1 MLRSEGER
9 LRKVI
14 VCTPEKEYFKVD
26 NLRAHNI
33 EEIADKEKAKT
44 QHDELKRILR
54 NFGSEIIDIPEL
66 QNHPNSIFTRDTAVC
81 IPYGYIRLRM
91 GLETRKGEEE
101 WMSEILNS
109 LGESLVGSIKDPG
122 TVEGG
127 DIILGGRVA
136 FIGHSLRTNSQ
147 GVKQIS
153 EILKSMNY
161 EIRAANLPK
170 NYLHIGGA
178 MTMIGPENILCCKNV
193 FPEDFFKDFEITEI
207 ECPSSIT
214 SNVIYLGNQEV
225 IADSSN
231 YKAIEALERKGYKI
245 HAIDLSEFVKGK
257 GGPSCLILPIERK
270 D

>member
-14 VCTPEKEYFKVD
+14 VCTPEKEYFRID
-26 NLRAHNI
+26 NLKAHNI
-33 EEIADKEKAKT
+33 EEIADKKKAKK

-54 NFGSEIIDIPEL
+54 NFGSIVIDIPEL
-66 QNHPNSIFTRDTAVC
+66 QNHPNSVFTRDTAVC
-81 IPYGYIRLRM
+81 TPKGYIKLRT
-91 GLETRKGEEE
+91 GLETRRGEKK
-101 WMSEILNS
+101 WMSEILDS
-109 LGESLVGSIKDPG
+109 LGESLAGSIKEPG

-127 DIILGGRVA
+127 DIILGGKVA
-136 FIGHSLRTNSQ
+136 FIGHSLRTNKE

-161 EIRAANLPK
+161 EIRVINLPEHH
-170 NYLHIGGA
+170 LHIGGA

-193 FPEDFFKDFEITEI
+193 FPKDFFKGFEVTEI
-207 ECPSSIT
+207 ECVSSIT
-214 SNVIYLGNQEV
+214 SNVIYLGNQE
-225 IADSSN
+225 IILDHSN

-245 HAIDLSEFVKGK
+245 HAIDLSEFVKGR
-257 GGPSCLILPIERK
+257 GGPSCLILPVERR